1 MYCVFWIF
9 VKSDV
14 FNISGRDTGYRTLQ
28 VVQKTSTYHPEDH
41 VDPYIDGKLKLMGPG
56 QPIGTVKSRGTRTA
70 FVRRRETFA
79 RILEEG
85 QSKGDWITFTLQA
98 GDDESFFVQG
108 NKVTSLSTLAIDAGP
123 VEVRNITP
131 GGAVEYNFGVEVR
144 ALSREPRLD
153 LLGIQLPREPKLL
166 KIRDALRTKA
176 IAKLELLVEVDL
188 DDQEFNM
195 ELNDLAITLIS
206 TTSLNDDYDGA
217 SNRTRIVS
225 RATEAVRQQD
235 PRSLTP
241 TLIAECA
248 FTSVRTLEYAFK
260 EVLEMTPK
268 QYIDFY
274 RINLLRERLIAAP
287 QIPILQLGD
296 EVGLPHLG
304 NLSRNYRSLY
314 DETPSAT
321 KKRLARL

>member
-1 MYCVFWIF
+1 MKIL
-9 VKSDV
+9 
-14 FNISGRDTGYRTLQ
+14 R
-28 VVQKTSTYHPEDH
+28 KTSTYNPEDH
-41 VDPYIDGKLKLMGPG
+41 IDPSFEGRLKLMGPG
-56 QPIGTVKSRGTRTA
+56 QPIGMIDGRHSKTA

-79 RILEEG
+79 KVLEEG
-85 QSKGDWITFTLQA
+85 TTKGDWISFTLQS
-98 GDDESFFVQG
+98 GTSEPFFIQDK
-108 NKVTSLSTLAIDAGP
+108 KVTSRSTLAIEAGP
-123 VEVRNITP
+123 GEIRSITP
-131 GGAVEYNFGVEVR
+131 AGSLEYSFGIEVR
-144 ALSREPRLD
+144 ALNREPRLE
-153 LLGIQLPREPKLL
+153 LLGISLPDQPKLL
-166 KIRDALRTKA
+166 KIRESLRLKA
-176 IAKLELLVEVDL
+176 IAKLELLVDVEL

-206 TTSLNDDYDGA
+206 TTSLNDEYDGA
-217 SNRTRIVS
+217 SSRTRIVS
-225 RATEAVRQQD
+225 RASEAIRQQD
-235 PRSLTP
+235 PRDLTP

-304 NLSRNYRSLY
+304 NLSRNYRNLY

-321 KKRLARL
+321 KKRLAKL